1 VRQNSRTTRLVAAKL
16 AADAG
21 PPLERSPDPTVFDTL
36 SERLRATLGNL
47 TGRGRISEADVDAA
61 MREVRLALLEADV
74 NFKVVKDFVA
84 RVREKAVGQDILASL
99 TAGQAVVKIVHDEL
113 VDLLSKGDRVFH
125 LSGNPAVVAMVGLQG
140 SGKTTTTA
148 KLARHVVKQGRR
160 PLLVAADPYRPAAA
174 DQLETLGRALDIPV
188 YRAPQGTSVPDIA
201 RQGVE
206 AAKRQTRD
214 VVILDTAGR
223 LTVDHEL
230 MQEIAAVNTAVKPIE
245 TLLVVDA
252 MTGQEAVAVAQAF
265 VDAVPVTGLVLT
277 KIDGDARGG
286 AALSISAVT
295 GLPVKFLGTGEKTDA
310 LEPFHPDRLAGRILG
325 MGDILTLVER
335 AQETF
340 DVNQA
345 QQMEE
350 KLRKASFTLEDMLDQ
365 LQQVQKMGPIGQIMS
380 MIPGM
385 GGMANEAQAAVDRGE
400 LKRTEAII
408 RAMTPGERRDPSILT
423 GSRRRRIAA
432 GAGTTLPEVNRLV
445 KQFSEMQKLMKQ
457 LSGGGRRA
465 ALAGLT
471 GGRR

>member
-1 VRQNSRTTRLVAAKL
+1 L
-16 AADAG
+16 
-21 PPLERSPDPTVFDTL
+21 FDTL
-36 SERLRATLGNL
+36 SERLRTTLGNL

-113 VDLLSKGDRVFH
+113 VELLSKGDRVFH

-148 KLARHVVKQGRR
+148 KLARHVVKLGRR

-174 DQLETLGRALDIPV
+174 DQLETLGRQLDIPV
-188 YRAPQGTSVPDIA
+188 YRAPQGTPVPEIA

-223 LTVDHEL
+223 LTVDQEL

-265 VDAVPVTGLVLT
+265 VEAVPVTGLILT

-340 DVNQA
+340 DVKQA

-408 RAMTPGERRDPSILT
+408 RAMTPAERRDPTILT

>member
-1 VRQNSRTTRLVAAKL
+1 M
-16 AADAG
+16 
-21 PPLERSPDPTVFDTL
+21 FDTL
-36 SERLRATLGNL
+36 SDRLRKTLGTL
-47 TGRGRISEADVDAA
+47 TGRGRITEADVDAA

-84 RVREKAVGQDILASL
+84 RVREKAIGADVLSSL
-99 TAGQAVVKIVHDEL
+99 TAGQQVVKIVNDEL
-113 VDLLSKGDRVFH
+113 VELLSAGDRTFH

-140 SGKTTTTA
+140 SGKTTSTA
-148 KLARHVVKQGRR
+148 KLARHVVKLGRR

-174 DQLETLGRALDIPV
+174 DQLETLGKSLDIPV
-188 YRAPQGTSVPDIA
+188 FRPAPGTSVPDIA

-206 AAKRQTRD
+206 AAKRQVRD

-223 LTVDHEL
+223 LTIDEAL
-230 MQEIAAVNTAVKPIE
+230 MAEIAAVNAAVKPVE

-252 MTGQEAVAVAQAF
+252 MTGQEAVGVAQAF
-265 VDAVPVTGLVLT
+265 AAAVPVTGLILT

-295 GLPVKFLGTGEKTDA
+295 GVPVKFLGTGEKTDA
-310 LEPFHPDRLAGRILG
+310 LEVFHPDRLAGRILG

-340 DVNQA
+340 DAKQA
-345 QQMEE
+345 ATLEE
-350 KLRKASFTLEDMLDQ
+350 KLRKNSFTLEDMLEQ
-365 LQQVQKMGPIGQIMS
+365 LQQVQKMGPLGQVMS

-385 GGMANEAQAAVDRGE
+385 GDMAGEAQAAVDRGD

-408 RAMTPGERRDPSILT
+408 RAMTPTERRDPTVLN
-423 GSRRRRIAA
+423 GSRRRRIAT
-432 GAGTTLPEVNRLV
+432 GSGTSLPDVNRLV

-465 ALAGLT
+465 ALGALS
-471 GGRR
+471 GRR

>member
-1 VRQNSRTTRLVAAKL
+1 M
-16 AADAG
+16 
-21 PPLERSPDPTVFDTL
+21 FDTL
-36 SERLRATLGNL
+36 SERLRTTLGNL

-61 MREVRLALLEADV
+61 MREIRLALLEADV

-84 RVREKAVGQDILASL
+84 RVRERAIGQDILQSL

-113 VDLLSKGDRVFH
+113 VELLGTGDHVFH

-148 KLARHVVKQGRR
+148 KLARFVIKSGRR

-174 DQLETLGRALDIPV
+174 DQLETLGRQLDIPV
-188 YRAPQGTSVPDIA
+188 YRAPVGTAVPDIA
-201 RQGVE
+201 RQGID
-206 AAKRQTRD
+206 AAKRQVRD

-223 LTVDHEL
+223 LSIDEAL
-230 MQEIAAVNTAVKPIE
+230 MQEIAAVDAAVKPVE

-265 VDAVPVTGLVLT
+265 AAAVPVTGLVLT

-286 AALSISAVT
+286 AALSITAVT
-295 GLPVKFLGTGEKTDA
+295 GVPVKFLGTGEKTDA
-310 LEPFHPDRLAGRILG
+310 LEAFHADRLASRILG

-340 DVNQA
+340 DAKQA

-385 GGMANEAQAAVDRGE
+385 GNMAGEAQAAVDRGD

-408 RAMTPGERRDPSILT
+408 RAMTPEERRDPTLLN

-432 GAGTTLPEVNRLV
+432 GSGTDLPEVNRLV
-445 KQFSEMQKLMKQ
+445 KQFGEMQKLMKQ
-457 LSGGGRRA
+457 LSGGGRRG
-465 ALAGLT
+465 ALGGLV